1 MTRYIALDAFRG
13 LTIALMILVNTPG
26 SWDFVYA
33 PLLHA
38 NWHGATP
45 TDLVFPFFLFIIGSA
60 MFFSYKKTNFV
71 FSSAQVSRLLKR
83 ALIMFFIGLALNA
96 YPFVTP
102 FDELRILGVLQ
113 RIAIAYFFAGLLIL
127 FFNRRGIFISSIV
140 ILLGYWLLMLSVGS
154 DQAYTLEYNII
165 RQFDVFIL
173 GNNHMWGGK
182 GLPFDPEGLLSTI
195 PAVVNVLIGFEI
207 TRIVSRINDKN
218 ECVVKLLKIGVV
230 GIALSLLWDTVMPLN
245 KSLWTSSYVIFSSA
259 IACFVLAVFIYL
271 IDIKNCKKPV
281 VPLLVYGT
289 NPMFIYVLSWLWTTT
304 YFFIS
309 IDGVDLYAWLFNA
322 LQTVFNPTLASF
334 VFALSHVVLFWFI
347 SQQLYKRKIFIK
359 I

>member
-26 SWDFVYA
+26 SWDFVYS

-38 NWHGATP
+38 DWHGATP

-60 MFFSYKKTNFV
+60 MFFSYKKTNFT
-71 FSSAQVSRLLKR
+71 FSTAQAIRLLKR

-96 YPFVTP
+96 YPFITP
-102 FDELRILGVLQ
+102 FEELRVLGVLQ
-113 RIAIAYFFAGLLIL
+113 RIAIAYFFAGLLVLL
-127 FFNRRGIFISSIV
+127 FDRRGILISSVV
-140 ILLGYWLLMLSVGS
+140 ILLAYWLLMLSIGS
-154 DQAYTLEYNII
+154 DQAYTLEHNII
-165 RQFDVFIL
+165 RQFDVFVL
-173 GNNHMWGGK
+173 GSNHMWGGK
-182 GLPFDPEGLLSTI
+182 GLPFDPEGLLSAI

-207 TRIVSRINDKN
+207 TRLVTSVNDKSD
-218 ECVVKLLKIGVV
+218 CVVKLVKIGVA
-230 GIALSLLWDTVMPLN
+230 GLLFSLLWDKVMPIN
-245 KSLWTSSYVIFSSA
+245 KSLWTSSYVIYSSA

-271 IDIKNCKKPV
+271 IDIKGFKKPV

-304 YFFIS
+304 YLFVF
-309 IDGVDLYAWLFNA
+309 IDGVDLYVWLFNELRA
-322 LQTVFNPTLASF
+322 VFEPTLASF

-347 SQQLYKRKIFIK
+347 SQQLYKRQIFIK

>member
-26 SWDFVYA
+26 SWDFVYS

-60 MFFSYKKTNFV
+60 MYFSYKKTNFS
-71 FSSAQVSRLLKR
+71 FSGAQVNKLLKR

-102 FDELRILGVLQ
+102 FDELRIMGVLQ
-113 RIAIAYFFAGLLIL
+113 RIAIAYFLAGVLVLL
-127 FFNRRGIFISSIV
+127 FERRGIIISSVI
-140 ILLGYWLLMLSVGS
+140 ILLAYWLLMLAVGS
-154 DQAYTLEYNII
+154 DQAYSLEHNII
-165 RQFDVFIL
+165 RQFDVFLL
-173 GNNHMWGGK
+173 GEHHIWGGK

-195 PAVVNVLIGFEI
+195 PAVVNVLIGFEL
-207 TRIVSRINDKN
+207 TRIVTSIDNKT
-218 ECVVKLLKIGVV
+218 ECVVKLIKIGVA
-230 GIALSLLWDTVMPLN
+230 GIVLSLLWDTVMPIN
-245 KSLWTSSYVIFSSA
+245 KSLWTSSYVIYSSA
-259 IACFVLAVFIYL
+259 IACFVLALFIYL
-271 IDIKNCKKPV
+271 IDIKGFEKPV

-304 YFFIS
+304 YLFIT
-309 IDGVDLYAWLFNA
+309 IEGIDLYLWLFNQ
-322 LQTVFNPTLASF
+322 LQTVFESTLASF
-334 VFALSHVVLFWFI
+334 IFALSHVILFWFI